1 MIFFRQ
7 VLQLSLAHIRM
18 WVRSPRQLLISII
31 LSSAFLIIGN
41 QVFVV
46 RLGTQ
51 IAIGVIA
58 PDAPATRIQFS
69 FREAGVTSIAY
80 DSLTTGRKALANG
93 DVTALLTY
101 SSAEESPVLHI
112 ILAGRNPIVDREI
125 AALMMHIASTLSERY
140 SDAVRVTMENVR
152 YTPEHMTTFMTASL
166 IPFLILSLAYVNC
179 GMYWLRE
186 WERRTVY
193 TFMATPAY
201 RSAMILSRA
210 LAGGILSMIVLA
222 CSLVLCRLVVPW
234 QLPAALLPWAIQI
247 GIQMWA
253 ACGLFFLI
261 ASICRSSLMLFV
273 DVAGLVIFI
282 FMFVSG
288 TLSPLETMP
297 AWERTLAFLTP
308 MTYAVR
314 AMRAVMLGLDPLLL
328 KDCII
333 IIVWGAFSY
342 LLGGVLISSPAMK
355 R

>member
-7 VLQLSLAHIRM
+7 ILQLSLAHMRM

-31 LSSAFLIIGN
+31 LGSAFLIIGN

-51 IAIGVIA
+51 VAVGICA
-58 PDAPATRIQFS
+58 PGAPETRIQSS
-69 FREAGVTSIAY
+69 FRKAGVTSIAY
-80 DSLTTGRKALANG
+80 DSLAVARSSLADG
-93 DVTALLTY
+93 DITALVTY
-101 SSAEESPVLHI
+101 SAEEPPVLHLV
-112 ILAGRNPIVDREI
+112 LAGRNPIVDREI
-125 AALMMHIASTLSERY
+125 AALMLRVAGDLSERY
-140 SDAVRVTMENVR
+140 SETVRVTMENVR

-166 IPFLILSLAYVNC
+166 LPFLILSLAYVNC

-186 WERRTVY
+186 WERGTVY

-201 RSAMILSRA
+201 RSAMIISRA
-210 LAGGILSMIVLA
+210 LAGGILSLVVLT

-234 QLPAALLPWAIQI
+234 RLPSALLPWCIQI

-261 ASICRSSLMLFV
+261 ATVCRSSLMLFV
-273 DVAGLVIFI
+273 DVAGLMIFI

-297 AWERTLAFLTP
+297 AWERVIAFMTP

-314 AMRAVMLGLDPLLL
+314 AMRAVMLDLEPLLM

-333 IIVWGAFSY
+333 VVTWGVFSY
-342 LLGGVLISSPAMK
+342 VLGGVMISVAAMK
-355 R
+355 Q

>member
-7 VLQLSLAHIRM
+7 ILQLSLAHIRM
-18 WVRSPRQLLISII
+18 WIRSPRQLIISII

-51 IAIGVIA
+51 IAIGVV
-58 PDAPATRIQFS
+58 APASAEKRIQFS
-69 FREAGVTSIAY
+69 FSETGVSSIAF
-80 DSLTTGRKALANG
+80 DSLAAARESLAKG
-93 DVTALLTY
+93 KITSLVYY
-101 SSAEESPVLHI
+101 SDEETPVLNL
-112 ILAGRNPIVDREI
+112 ILAGRNPIVDREV
-125 AALMMHIASTLSERY
+125 AALMMQIAGTLSDRY
-140 SDAVRVTMENVR
+140 SDNVRVTMENVR

-201 RSAMILSRA
+201 RSAMIIARA
-210 LAGGILSMIVLA
+210 LAGGILSTIVLV

-234 QLPAALLPWAIQI
+234 QMPAELLPWAIQI
-247 GIQMWA
+247 VLQMWA

-297 AWERTLAFLTP
+297 AWERVIAFMTP

-314 AMRAVMLGLDPLLL
+314 AMRSVMLGLDPLLL
-328 KDCII
+328 KDCL
-333 IIVWGAFSY
+333 IIVGWGTVSY
-342 LLGGVLISSPAMK
+342 ALGGVLISTPAMK